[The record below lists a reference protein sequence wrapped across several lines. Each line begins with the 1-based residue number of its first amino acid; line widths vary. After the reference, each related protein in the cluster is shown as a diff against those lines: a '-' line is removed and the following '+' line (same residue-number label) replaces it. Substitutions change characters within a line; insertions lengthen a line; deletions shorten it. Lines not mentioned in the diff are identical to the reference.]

1 MAEVTKTFKYSQT
14 GKYGALILLA
24 TVVLLTAAF
33 SVYDYFL
40 DKEITNLS
48 AQIEVHE
55 SRIKKL
61 ESQNNVYV
69 YSLVKKHKDILDTMD
84 ERSKITK
91 YFNHLLTV
99 VDHYDFEIR
108 GFNMSGGNI
117 SSKISFENNNSGI
130 AYKKAVRFIAD
141 FRKNDND
148 ESEDDQSLLDL
159 EFING
164 IRGDTSDI
172 KFPVIFTI
180 KK

>member
-1 MAEVTKTFKYSQT
+1 MAEVTKTFEYSQT

-24 TVVLLTAAF
+24 AVVLLTTAF

-40 DKEITNLS
+40 NKEITNIS

-69 YSLVKKHKDILDTMD
+69 YSLIKKHKIILDTMD

-91 YFNHLLTV
+91 YFNHISAIV
-99 VDHYDFEIR
+99 NHYNFDIR
-108 GFNMSGGNI
+108 GFNMSGWNI
-117 SSKISFENNNSGI
+117 SSKISFQNNELWI
-130 AYKKAVRFIAD
+130 AYKKAVRFISD
-141 FRKNDND
+141 YRID
-148 ESEDDQSLLDL
+148 ETALLDL
-159 EFING
+159 EFISWVTW
-164 IRGDTSDI
+164 DTGDI
-172 KFPVIFTI
+172 KFPVNFSI